1 LFIRQNEL
9 SGAGDL
15 VIREAG
21 TETFTNNTASAIN
34 VLSGPAGA
42 MTAIQPGQST
52 TVPGRIVMILD
63 SALNLSRQEVR
74 YSDFG
79 LHYRKATERFG
90 SFVISSNWTYY
101 ESFKFRRLPTSPDA
115 HNVGRSIPRFRG
127 QTWVTWRSAGWGA
140 NLGMDYTHRYR
151 DLLLDGWEVDRYYTF
166 SAGVSREFS
175 KQSLLRGATVSIG
188 MENLLDRETPP
199 EANGSFY
206 NQGLIGRPA
215 GRFVHVSVRRAF

>member
-1 LFIRQNEL
+1 
-9 SGAGDL
+9 
-15 VIREAG
+15 
-21 TETFTNNTASAIN
+21 
-34 VLSGPAGA
+34 
-42 MTAIQPGQST
+42 
-52 TVPGRIVMILD
+52 
-63 SALNLSRQEVR
+63 
-74 YSDFG
+74 
-79 LHYRKATERFG
+79 
-90 SFVISSNWTYY
+90 
-101 ESFKFRRLPTSPDA
+101 
-115 HNVGRSIPRFRG
+115 
-127 QTWVTWRSAGWGA
+127 
-140 NLGMDYTHRYR
+140 MDYTHRYR